1 MSIDEPVSVC
11 GMVILGGILCLV
23 AMERV
28 RGGVVII
35 SSVTLY
41 DNFFLSDSLLIL
53 NLNYSL

>member
-1 MSIDEPVSVC
+1 MSLCLCVEWSSW
-11 GMVILGGILCLV
+11 GGILCLV